1 MDSSKETKK
10 QPVTEQQNNRTAKQ
24 QNSRTTEQQSNRATE
39 QLGGDSLHWFLLL
52 EGNWVRGGYAW

>member
-10 QPVTEQQNNRTAKQ
+10 QPVTEQQNNRT
-24 QNSRTTEQQSNRATE
+24 TEQQNNRTATE
-39 QLGGDSLHWFLLL
+39 QLGGDSWHWFLLL

>member
-10 QPVTEQQNNRTAKQ
+10 QPVTEQQNSKTA
-24 QNSRTTEQQSNRATE
+24 EQQSNRATE